1 MPMRLEIAYA
11 IQCRVDE
18 RRTITRPHSIRRLLR
33 ALPGAGVASLLD
45 RSPDSWMA
53 YLGFCTER
61 GHIERRFLLDAIGYL
76 RDLVEGVGW
85 DAEFGRDVWLLRRL
99 GFPAATPSSGSP
111 RSGRS
116 GSCGRAASRPVWTRC
131 CDQIPMS

>member
-33 ALPGAGVASLLD
+33 ALPGGGITSLLD
-45 RSPDSWMA
+45 RSPESWMA
-53 YLGFCTER
+53 YLGFSSER

-76 RDLVEGVGW
+76 RDVVEGVGW
-85 DAEFGRDVWLLRRL
+85 DAEF
-99 GFPAATPSSGSP
+99 PAACGWTASPATARTHPTCATPT
-111 RSGRS
+111 
-116 GSCGRAASRPVWTRC
+116 TRC
-131 CDQIPMS
+131 AATRTFP